1 MNGGGS
7 TVGTYRIEVV
17 RDGTAIIARD
27 ILESLPEWFG
37 RPESLDE
44 YVAAT
49 TRLPTL
55 VAYSESGK
63 AVGFLSLER
72 HTSVTT
78 EVHVIGVARDQRGK
92 GCGRQLI
99 EQAAIMLK
107 AEGSHWL

>member
-1 MNGGGS
+1 M
-7 TVGTYRIEVV
+7 VREGTE
-17 RDGTAIIARD
+17 TIARN
-27 ILESLPEWFG
+27 ILDSLPEWFG

-55 VAYSESGK
+55 VAYSDNGK

-72 HTSVTT
+72 HTSVAT
-78 EVHVIGVARDQRGK
+78 EVHVIGVARDQRGR

-99 EQAAIMLK
+99 EQAATMLK
-107 AEGSHWL
+107 AEGAH